1 MKDKIE
7 SRTDKLASQP
17 NKHDAD
23 NFLGNLNDEL
33 AKKIAQANDQD
44 NDESPKV
51 AAAITG
57 EQQPRDVS
65 LDDQAHEQLNSR
77 VQQRVDAA
85 INVLTDVQSDLA
97 NLAVSAVSHAV
108 ANGEEIRTGV
118 FGTQA
123 GFVIDNY
130 NAVISAIH
138 DLKCVHKLE

>member
-1 MKDKIE
+1 MEDKIE
-7 SRTDKLASQP
+7 SRTDKIASQS
-17 NKHDAD
+17 NDRDAD
-23 NFLGNLNDEL
+23 NFLGNLHDEL
-33 AKKIAQANDQD
+33 AKKITQANDQD

-51 AAAITG
+51 AAAIGT
-57 EQQPRDVS
+57 QKPSDTK
-65 LDDQAHEQLNSR
+65 LDDQEYEQLNLR

-97 NLAVSAVSHAV
+97 DLAVSAVSHAV